1 MGERAMPR
9 GDPAVGAT
17 SRGATSLGD
26 TEAAAPYGGG
36 ASGPEPG
43 RPSGPPLQRRRQAAA
58 PSGGSAKWSEPGRP
72 SGPPLQRRRHAAA
85 PYSRANRRE
94 PASGAVKQP
103 PLLPAGLWRRIDKAW
118 LAIGL
123 IPLLLVLLAPALV
136 MPTLR
141 FAGSAILRTGGVIA
155 GAVLAVAWLKAAG
168 AEGLLSTAFTGP
180 ELRMIVLGALIG
192 GLAPFC
198 SCEVIPFI
206 AALLAVGAPL
216 SAVMAFWLASPLMD
230 PAMFLITA
238 GTLGTGFAA
247 AKTVAAV
254 TLGLAGGLLVKACA
268 GSSLFADPL
277 KPRAAS
283 GASSGSSEA
292 GASSEV
298 SASAASSG
306 SSGSDASG
314 ASSGSSEVSA
324 SAASDASGTSGASA
338 ASSGCASDCASG
350 CGPSPF
356 TGRPAWAFWR
366 AAARRRTFRDTAVQN
381 ALFLGKWLLLAY
393 LVEALMLEYLPAE
406 VIATVL
412 GGNGL
417 GPIALAAVVGA
428 PAYLNGYATVPLVEA
443 LLAQGMSNGAA
454 MSFVIAGGVSCIPA
468 AIAVWALVKPR
479 VFAAYVGIALAGAV
493 TAGIAWNLIAR

>member
-17 SRGATSLGD
+17 SLGD
-26 TEAAAPYGGG
+26 TE
-36 ASGPEPG
+36 
-43 RPSGPPLQRRRQAAA
+43 
-58 PSGGSAKWSEPGRP
+58 
-72 SGPPLQRRRHAAA
+72 AAA

-94 PASGAVKQP
+94 PAAGAVNQP
-103 PLLPAGLWRRIDKAW
+103 PRHLAGLWRRLDKAW

-123 IPLLLVLLAPALV
+123 LPALLALVDPALV

-168 AEGLLSTAFTGP
+168 AEGLLSTAFRGP

-277 KPRAAS
+277 KPRAVSDASSASAAS
-283 GASSGSSEA
+283 GASSGFD
-292 GASSEV
+292 ASS
-298 SASAASSG
+298 
-306 SSGSDASG
+306 
-314 ASSGSSEVSA
+314 
-324 SAASDASGTSGASA
+324 

-366 AAARRRTFRDTAVQN
+366 TAARRRTFRDTAVQN

-406 VIATVL
+406 VIASVL

-493 TAGIAWNLIAR
+493 TAGVAWNLIAG